1 MEVALH
7 GGRKRFFLAAERS
20 VYPDGGFRKKTQEK
34 GLVRFGAEGS
44 AAGLFQKKKRNRPFA
59 LAVLFTSLKLLI
71 VAFVVLCFAGLGLA
85 FGIGKAYI
93 DTAPTLDVAQLTI
106 SDRTSFCTIKT
117 GNS

>member
-1 MEVALH
+1 MAEGNGFFSRL
-7 GGRKRFFLAAERS
+7 KDRFIRTADSE
-20 VYPDGGFRKKTQEK
+20 KKTQEK

-85 FGIGKAYI
+85 FGIGKGIASCRDLLEDAHRYRA
-93 DTAPTLDVAQLTI
+93 DARRRAAHDLGSHLVFV
-106 SDRTSFCTIKT
+106 R
-117 GNS
+117 